1 MTSVSDAI
9 AARKSVRAF
18 LDREVPS
25 ALLKEIISTAS
36 RAPSGGNL
44 QPWFVHVVTGDA
56 LADLKARVQ
65 AVMATSPLGEGT
77 EYDIYPQDM
86 KEPYRSRQRKVAG
99 DMYALLGIER
109 GDSFG
114 RMAQMARNFS
124 FFDAPAGLFFTIDRD
139 MAQNQWAHLGM
150 FMQSLAL
157 VAVEKG
163 LATCMQEAW
172 AIYYK
177 TVGSFL
183 DLSETQML
191 YCGMAL
197 GYEDESATVNR
208 LETERADIAE
218 FAVFHR

>member
-1 MTSVSDAI
+1 MTSVSEAVRS
-9 AARKSVRAF
+9 RKSVRAF
-18 LDREVPS
+18 LDKPVPDAVLREV
-25 ALLKEIISTAS
+25 LEIAS

-44 QPWFVHVVTGDA
+44 QPWFVHVVSGVA
-56 LADLKARVQ
+56 LTELKEQVQ
-65 AVMATSPLGEGT
+65 KVMATSPLGEGT
-77 EYDIYPQDM
+77 EYDIYPQEM

-109 GDSFG
+109 GDKFG

-124 FFDAPAGLFFTIDRD
+124 FFDAPVGIFFAIDRD

-150 FMQSLAL
+150 FMQTLAL

-177 TVGSFL
+177 TVGEFL
-183 DLSETQML
+183 KLPPEQML

-197 GYEDESATVNR
+197 GFEDRQAVVND
-208 LETERADIAE
+208 LTTERAELRE
-218 FAVFHR
+218 FVNFHG

>member
-1 MTSVSDAI
+1 MITVSEAVRS
-9 AARKSVRAF
+9 RKSVRAF
-18 LDREVPS
+18 LEKPVPEQ
-25 ALLKEIISTAS
+25 LLHEILETAS
-36 RAPSGGNL
+36 RSPSGGNL
-44 QPWFVHVVTGDA
+44 QPWFVHVVSGAA
-56 LADLKARVQ
+56 LTEVKGRVQ
-65 AVMATSPLGEGT
+65 KVMATNALGEGT
-77 EYDIYPQDM
+77 EYDIYPQEM

-109 GDSFG
+109 GDKFG

-124 FFDAPAGLFFTIDRD
+124 FFDAPVGIFFAIDRG

-150 FMQSLAL
+150 FMQTLAL

-177 TVGSFL
+177 TVGEFL
-183 DLSETQML
+183 KLPSEQML

-197 GYEDESATVNR
+197 GFEDQAALVNK
-208 LETERADIAE
+208 LETERAPIDD
-218 FAVFHR
+218 FTCFHG